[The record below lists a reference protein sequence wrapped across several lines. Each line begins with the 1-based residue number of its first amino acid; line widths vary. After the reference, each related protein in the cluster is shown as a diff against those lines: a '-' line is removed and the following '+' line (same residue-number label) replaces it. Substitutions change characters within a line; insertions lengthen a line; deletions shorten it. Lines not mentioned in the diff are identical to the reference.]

1 MPDTQNMTKDTT
13 NNIWPYDIEISS
25 SGWTQTHTF
34 QTQNKFLDAN
44 IAVRAHTNA
53 AGALTLALTDITTG
67 LSMGS
72 ASGGKYS
79 PTVQASGTV
88 TPASAGWITA
98 TAVNVT
104 DNSFA
109 IGTINQSILKNGTTT
124 INSGATVNPAASS
137 QTINISEGY
146 NTARTVIIG
155 PVSAGPKGTIKSG
168 TASLGTLTYA
178 YNSDNT
184 NFTITG
190 TASITAPTV
199 PTAGY
204 VSSDANASVGG
215 TKQTNSNTVTQSVDV
230 VTVGSVQDGTFTK
243 AKPVLTRT
251 AKNSGSWVDAAKG
264 SETSGTT
271 ANKPYVQVD
280 AAAVDAYLKT
290 KGSVTA
296 DGYGTTSVFNTASS
310 LSTNVGTQVA
320 DTIYI
325 PIKEATIK
333 SPDTTATIGNPT
345 HQSSGTNAN
354 KFTIS
359 VTGTIAVPTVSAE
372 GYINNTTNI
381 GTKQTGSIS
390 GTKVLNKVTVG
401 ATITDGS
408 SGTVTP
414 VISRTAKPTDDT
426 WTDAASGAATDT
438 KPTSGPYVQVN
449 APAITKNISVNGTV
463 TGEGYGTTS
472 LYNQAATAL
481 SITAG
486 SAAAVTKYI
495 PITSASGYRL
505 NVTSISG
512 SSDVTIGTL
521 NTTTNKY
528 PIKASNVSVTGT
540 LSASTNGWFSSG
552 SATDSDTDN
561 VTIGNMNKAT
571 FTVNGRTVYCN
582 GAGYVPEGSTS
593 SYVGQIPTGTI
604 SAVSTDPGSSYTNNT
619 SLVLES
625 GGWLRL
631 TAGYYSATR
640 ISLATLVPDGSNIK
654 GHSEYLL
661 VGKTAYDND
670 GTLVTG
676 TIETYKG
683 EYTIA

>member
-1 MPDTQNMTKDTT
+1 MPDIQNMTKDTT
-13 NNIWPYDIEISS
+13 NNIWPYDIEISG

-44 IAVRAHTNA
+44 IAVRAHANA

-72 ASGGKYS
+72 AASGKYS
-79 PTVQASGTV
+79 PTVAATGTI
-88 TPASAGWITA
+88 TPASAGWIT
-98 TAVNVT
+98 TSAVTVT
-104 DNSFA
+104 DNSFK
-109 IGTINQSILKNGTTT
+109 IGTINQSTLKNGTTA
-124 INSGATVNPAASS
+124 INSGATVNPTASN

-146 NTARTVIIG
+146 NTARTVVVG

-168 TASLGTLTYA
+168 TASLGTLTYT
-178 YNSDNT
+178 YNSDND

-204 VSSDANASVGG
+204 VSSDSNTAVGG
-215 TKQTNSNTVTQSVDV
+215 TKQTNSNSVTQSVGV
-230 VTVGSVQDGTFTK
+230 VSVGSVQDGTFTK

-251 AKNSGSWVDAAKG
+251 PKASGSWVDAAKG

-290 KGSVTA
+290 KGAVTT
-296 DGYGTTSVFNTASS
+296 DGYGTTSIYNTAAS

-333 SPDTTATIGNPT
+333 SPDTTATISNPI
-345 HQSSGTNAN
+345 HQTEGTNVN
-354 KFTIS
+354 KFTINVS
-359 VTGTIAVPTVSAE
+359 GTIAVPTVSAE

-381 GTKQTGSIS
+381 GTKQTGEIS

-401 ATITDGS
+401 AVITAGT

-414 VISRTAKPTDDT
+414 VIIRNPKPTDDT
-426 WTDAASGAATDT
+426 WIDAASGAATDT
-438 KPTSGPYVQVN
+438 KPTSGAYVQVD
-449 APAITKNISVNGTV
+449 AAAIAKSISVNGKV

-472 LYNQAATAL
+472 LYNPAATAL

-486 SAAAVTKYI
+486 SAKAVTKYI
-495 PITSASGYRL
+495 PIKNASGYSL
-505 NVTSISG
+505 SVTAISG
-512 SSDVTIGTL
+512 SSDVTVGTL
-521 NTTTNKY
+521 NSSTNKY

-561 VTIGNMNKAT
+561 VTIGNMAKAT
-571 FTVNGRTVYCN
+571 FTVSGRTVYCN
-582 GAGYVPEGSTS
+582 GAGYVPAGSTS
-593 SYVGQIPTGTI
+593 AYVGQIPAGTI
-604 SAVSTDPGSSYTNNT
+604 SAVASDPGSGYTNNT

-640 ISLATLVPDGSNIK
+640 ISLATLVPDGSNVK
-654 GHSEYLL
+654 GHAEYLL
-661 VGKTAYDND
+661 EGKTAYDND

-676 TIETYKG
+676 TIATYQG